1 MSYEII
7 KTSDSQNYLDQ
18 KNKVLLKQKTKSK
31 NHKHGTGPK
40 ADTEINEMQ
49 PKAHVLA
56 CASSHLN
63 FGKDF
68 IQHYTLAK
76 RQYL

>member
-40 ADTEINEMQ
+40 ADTEINEM
-49 PKAHVLA
+49 
-56 CASSHLN
+56 
-63 FGKDF
+63 
-68 IQHYTLAK
+68 
-76 RQYL
+76 